1 MEKLWIITSS
11 CCETFQTVE
20 QTRITLHGLNQH
32 YRMRPRK
39 QSDWMNWNAGTY
51 QQYFCDQQFL
61 KMPKHNDLRLN
72 YSALDF
78 ATSFCEPEEH
88 S

>member
-1 MEKLWIITSS
+1 MEKLGIITSS
-11 CCETFQTVE
+11 WCETFQAME
-20 QTRITLHGLNQH
+20 QARITLHGLNQH

-39 QSDWMNWNAGTY
+39 QCDWMNWNAGTY

-61 KMPKHNDLRLN
+61 KMPKHNDLRLK
-72 YSALDF
+72 YSALGF
-78 ATSFCEPEEH
+78 ATSFWELEER